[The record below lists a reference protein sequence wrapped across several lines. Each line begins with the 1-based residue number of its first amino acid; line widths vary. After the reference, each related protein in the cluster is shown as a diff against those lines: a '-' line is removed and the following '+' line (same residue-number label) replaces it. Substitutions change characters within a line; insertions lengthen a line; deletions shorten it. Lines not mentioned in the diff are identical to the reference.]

1 MKFYNG
7 VWLRLDKDETIH
19 VTLIGTDRTTNNSPY
34 ARCIDSQGHKFNVN
48 IAEKDL
54 QLPKGEYTI
63 HCTNVGK
70 NGYPYVEFTEVATED
85 AQKNILDQWE
95 THDKVL
101 SSEQYHDDIRLDS
114 LKVSLRLTQDYVD
127 NLEYTNP
134 TIDEAV
140 ETIQGELQ
148 KAYGI
153 MMWRREQ

>member
-1 MKFYNG
+1 MKLYKG
-7 VWLRLDKDETIH
+7 WLRLENDETIH

-34 ARCIDSQGHKFNVN
+34 AKCIDSQGQKFNVN

-54 QLPKGEYTI
+54 QLSKGEYQI
-63 HCTNVGK
+63 HCTNVGI
-70 NGYPYVEFTEVATED
+70 NGYSYVEFTEVATEY

-95 THDKVL
+95 TQDKTL
-101 SSEQYHDDIRLDS
+101 SAEQHHDDIRLDS
-114 LKVSLRLTQDYVD
+114 IRVSLRLTQDYIE
-127 NLEYTNP
+127 NIEYTNS

-148 KAYGI
+148 KAFGI